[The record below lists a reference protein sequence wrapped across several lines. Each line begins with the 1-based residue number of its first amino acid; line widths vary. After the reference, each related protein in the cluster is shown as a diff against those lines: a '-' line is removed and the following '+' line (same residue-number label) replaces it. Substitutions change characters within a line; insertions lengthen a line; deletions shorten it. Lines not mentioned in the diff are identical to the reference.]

1 MQLII
6 EKRVSFSLKLKLV
19 KNVIQESIWIW
30 IGGNTA
36 IKDGLLRFT
45 TVQNFYRS
53 FEFDG
58 FVISRFL
65 HFLGLC
71 TFKLHLK

>member
-1 MQLII
+1 MQLIF

-58 FVISRFL
+58 HNEFCNFAFSWLMYI
-65 HFLGLC
+65 
-71 TFKLHLK
+71 